1 MITARF
7 SFVLALL
14 LGMSSQF
21 FAQNDTLVYL
31 PAINPKEIH
40 VEDMNNDGR
49 EDLIL
54 LGSKSAVLF
63 RDSSSLTFPNA
74 FELPFN
80 IAEAA
85 ILDLD
90 GDEDLD
96 MIGIAAS
103 PSMGIYI
110 LESVADTF
118 QVHQIFAEGQHLQ
131 LAYQQDTI
139 WLFSY
144 GAYDAYILKNTGDLL
159 SWEVDTIHMCSY
171 IQAFVPLFIN
181 SDDYL
186 DFYIYTNGYPCEYMI
201 RQYTGSPDGFVL
213 ASEVPLSDLPFNP
226 YHVAKFRLNSAE
238 QDGLLIMDYSFN
250 ASLYFIEST
259 GELLDIANPQLLS
272 INSNVDHY
280 FILDVD
286 NDSISEI
293 ILNSYSNDSI
303 SIIRQSE
310 SGAWEEDSLY
320 MIVEGLLLLE
330 DLDVII
336 YESGDSTSFLS
347 LSYGLINKISTYSTI
362 SQNLGNYYRLG
373 SVFISEAITP
383 ISDRILVNHWFG
395 TNYSFRYSPDDL
407 KFIPHSVFLNNV
419 PCGTIRNITQKDVN
433 LDGINDIFI
442 NKFDGLSWSCDNSF
456 YYQSVGTDSFALRYI
471 PTYGYLDQ
479 MSFGDINQDGY
490 PDLLGRYNSSTEY
503 DRFPQFFKNDGI
515 SFSLAEQ
522 FPFYTD
528 SLYAYHP
535 QFYSN
540 GLDRFILMHDYN
552 NLLVSAI
559 DDSFSIAFPELRD
572 IGIKVVRH
580 FIMNNDDISDIIVM
594 DGESDT
600 LYLFD
605 FNSGAL
611 TPVNTKYIPEYAYAQ
626 YQSLDVNLDG
636 YDDLYYESQIDSDYY
651 LLYSPSE
658 GWSGTW
664 HAMPYLGELTVGDF
678 NNDDIPDVL
687 VATASMVFVDY
698 SFDLDTT
705 YVQDFF
711 TDITVQESSS
721 PIRLHPNPANEH
733 ITISF
738 DQVQGS
744 LQHYVLYDLQGQT
757 VLRGVADM
765 TSSFTIDIS
774 AVPEGYY
781 LLALQTS
788 SSRFV
793 EKIIVQR

>member
-1 MITARF
+1 MTAQ
-7 SFVLALL
+7 S
-14 LGMSSQF
+14 G
-21 FAQNDTLVYL
+21 NDTLVYL
-31 PAINPKEIH
+31 PAYDPEQMLL
-40 VEDMNNDGR
+40 EDMNQDGWN
-49 EDLIL
+49 DLIL
-54 LGSKSAVLF
+54 LGRKSAVFF
-63 RDSSSLTFPNA
+63 RDSSILAFPN
-74 FELPFN
+74 FLELPYN
-80 IAEAA
+80 IVDAH
-85 ILDLD
+85 ILDMDSD
-90 GDEDLD
+90 GDLD
-96 MIGIAAS
+96 IIGVS
-103 PSMGIYI
+103 FLPDSGIYI

-131 LAYQQDTI
+131 LAYQQDTL

-226 YHVAKFRLNSAE
+226 YHIAKFRLNSAE

-250 ASLYFIEST
+250 ASLYYIEST
-259 GELLDIANPQLLS
+259 GELLDIGNPQLLS

-280 FILDVD
+280 FMLDVD

-310 SGAWEEDSLY
+310 SGVWEEDSLY

-330 DLDVII
+330 DLDVIS

-407 KFIPHSVFLNNV
+407 KFIPDNVFLYNV
-419 PCGTIRNITQKDVN
+419 PCGAIRNITQKDIN

-442 NKFDGLSWSCDNSF
+442 NKYDGLSWSCDNSF

-503 DRFPQFFKNDGI
+503 DRFPQFFKNNGI

-559 DDSFSIAFPELRD
+559 DDSFSIAFPEFRD

-580 FIMNNDDISDIIVM
+580 FIMNNGDNSDIIVM
-594 DGESDT
+594 DGVSDT
-600 LYLFD
+600 LYVYD

-611 TPVNTKYIPEYAYAQ
+611 TPVNTTYIPEYAYALI
-626 YQSLDVNLDG
+626 QSLDVNLDG
-636 YDDLYYESQIDSDYY
+636 YDDLYYESQNDSDYY

-664 HAMPYLGELTVGDF
+664 HPMPYLGDLNIGDF
-678 NNDDIPDVL
+678 NDDGEPDLL
-687 VATASMVFVDY
+687 VSSNSIVFVDY

-705 YVQDFF
+705 YVQSFYTSIQTED
-711 TDITVQESSS
+711 TDAS
-721 PIRLHPNPANEH
+721 LHLYPNPANDH
-733 ITISF
+733 LCITLNNSGLSQARYI
-738 DQVQGS
+738 
-744 LQHYVLYDLQGQT
+744 LYDMQSRPVIQG
-757 VLRGVADM
+757 VLENPA
-765 TSSFTIDIS
+765 TIDVTG
-774 AVPEGYY
+774 VPEGFY
-781 LLALQTS
+781 LIFIQNGDTVAS
-788 SSRFV
+788 GKV
-793 EKIIVQR
+793 MIQR